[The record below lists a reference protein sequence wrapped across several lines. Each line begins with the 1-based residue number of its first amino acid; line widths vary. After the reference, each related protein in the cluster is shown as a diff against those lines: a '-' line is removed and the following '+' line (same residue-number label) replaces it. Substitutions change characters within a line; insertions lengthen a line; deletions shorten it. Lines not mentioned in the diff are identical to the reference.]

1 MISGSNMREGKIMIK
16 RSGSIVV
23 LLLGLLLQQE
33 GCMESKE
40 VTRRSELNDPQ
51 ETGTIWVLTKDSTLY
66 VLSKYTLRDSFL
78 IGVGYAERQGTQRDF
93 SGELSLSSIQYIQ
106 SRSYSFGKTLVTIGV
121 IGFVGSTAASYLK
134 GNTDFSVKEKV
145 GRYYPGGS
153 GGGGGSCPF
162 IYGWNGKQYV
172 LEGEVFGV
180 ALGKALE
187 LRTLT
192 ILPSVRVDNSR
203 VKVCISNERPE
214 THYFNSV
221 DLHAAEIDSAATAI
235 ADVNNVIWPVYHPM
249 PAFAASDLSGRTILE
264 KVRTRDQLYWESDL
278 SSITSD
284 FKDVVELSFSKP
296 SSVHE
301 GSLIVQA
308 INTNLSQVVFKYL
321 FDFLGDQSLAFMYA
335 VEHDPEMIA
344 IMRHW
349 IEESSLKAFV
359 WNGESWERIGMIY
372 PEANVAPF
380 SRVIRFK
387 TDKIKG
393 DTVRIQLRSLTDVWK
408 LDAVNVDWTPVQPL
422 KTREAPLL
430 SAVGPGKRDVSAAL
444 SKADSQY
451 VVVLPPEQIELTFR
465 SVPPS
470 PGKKITY
477 ALNAQGYLYEWFPE
491 QKQEGRV
498 ALAGLIPGA
507 GKIAY
512 LKTLLKVKSLFLPP
526 IYSEWRQ
533 AKLVNPRTAGD

>member
-1 MISGSNMREGKIMIK
+1 MLRKK
-16 RSGSIVV
+16 VYLALVV
-23 LLLGLLLQQE
+23 CALLALYHGCTTTQE
-33 GCMESKE
+33 I
-40 VTRRSELNDPQ
+40 TRRSELANPE
-51 ETGTIWVLTKDSTLY
+51 ETGVITVLTKDTTLY
-66 VLSKYTLRDSFL
+66 ELENYHLTDSLL
-78 IGVGYAERQGTQRDF
+78 IGIGSSERAGKHASF
-93 SGELSLSSIQYIQ
+93 SGELRLTDILYIQ
-106 SRSYSFGKTLVTIGV
+106 AHSTSFWKGLVETGV
-121 IGFVGSTAASYLK
+121 VVSFVGLAASYLG
-134 GNTDFSVKEKV
+134 GNQGLSEEDSLVYT
-145 GRYYPGGS
+145 GGLS
-153 GGGGGSCPF
+153 SCPF
-162 IYGWNGKQYV
+162 VYSWNGKQYI
-172 LEGEVFGV
+172 LEAEVFGTS
-180 ALGKALE
+180 LGKALE
-187 LRTLT
+187 ARTCSV
-192 ILPSVRVDNSR
+192 LPSLGDDHSTLRAR
-203 VKVCISNERPE
+203 ITNERPE
-214 THYFNSV
+214 THYINLAQLLAV
-221 DLHAAEIDSAATAI
+221 ETDSAATPI
-235 ADVNNVIWPVYHPM
+235 ADANNVIWPVYHPM

-344 IMRHW
+344 TMRNW
-349 IEESSLKAFV
+349 IEESSLEAFI
-359 WNGESWERIGMIY
+359 WNGESWVRIGTVH

-380 SRVIRFK
+380 SRMIRFR
-387 TDKIKG
+387 TDNIKG

-444 SKADSQY
+444 RKADSQY

-470 PGKKITY
+470 PGKKVSY
-477 ALNAQGYLYEWFPE
+477 ALNAQGYLYEWVPE
-491 QKQEGRV
+491 KKQEGGV
-498 ALAGLIPGA
+498 ALAKLIPKA
-507 GKIAY
+507 EKIAY

-526 IYSEWRQ
+526 IYSECRQ
-533 AKLVNPRTAGD
+533 AKLVNPCTTGG

>member
-1 MISGSNMREGKIMIK
+1 MLRKKIQLA
-16 RSGSIVV
+16 
-23 LLLGLLLQQE
+23 LLACTLAALYYGCTTTQE
-33 GCMESKE
+33 I
-40 VTRRSELNDPQ
+40 TRRSQLANPE
-51 ETGTIWVLTKDSTLY
+51 ETGAITVLAKDTTFY
-66 VLSKYTLRDSFL
+66 ELRSYRLTDSLL
-78 IGVGYAERQGTQRDF
+78 IGSGSLERAGKRLSF
-93 SGELSLSSIQYIQ
+93 SGELKLSDILYIQ
-106 SRSYSFGKTLVTIGV
+106 AHSTSFWKGLVETGV
-121 IGFVGSTAASYLK
+121 VVSFVGLAASCLE
-134 GNTDFSVKEKV
+134 GSQGLSVTDRV
-145 GRYYPGGS
+145 GYY
-153 GGGGGSCPF
+153 GSCPF
-162 IYGWNGKQYV
+162 TYSWNGNQYV
-172 LEGEVFGV
+172 LEAEVFGTS
-180 ALGKALE
+180 LGKALE
-187 LRTLT
+187 ARTCSV
-192 ILPSVRVDNSR
+192 LPSLGDDHSTLRAR
-203 VKVCISNERPE
+203 ITNERPE
-214 THYFNSV
+214 THYINLAQLLAV
-221 DLHAAEIDSAATAI
+221 ETDSAATPI
-235 ADVNNVIWPVYHPM
+235 ADVNNVIWPVFKAV
-249 PAFAASDLSGRTILE
+249 PALAASDLSGRSILE
-264 KVRTRDQLYWESDL
+264 KVRARDQLYWESDL
-278 SSITSD
+278 SSISSD
-284 FKDVVELSFSKP
+284 FEDVIELRFSKP
-296 SSVHE
+296 SSVQE
-301 GSLIVQA
+301 GSLIVHA
-308 INTNLSQVVFKYL
+308 VNTNLSQVVFKNL
-321 FDFLGDQSLAFMYA
+321 FEFLGDQSLAFMQA